1 MHDSLT
7 KKNPQPSAEPLPWTC
22 PFCPLLCDDITL
34 ARTDDQRLAAPHTAC
49 PRLTE
54 SLARFDPKQANTP
67 PAIDGHATDLASAL
81 SQAGSI
87 LSAARRPLFG
97 GLATDV
103 AGARALYE
111 LAAHCGAILDHLH
124 GDTLADTNRALQDRG
139 VFFTT
144 LSEIRSRADLIVVF
158 ACAPSRRYPR
168 FYERVIAQER
178 DVSIVFVG
186 CDVDPDSPQA
196 ESILPGTDPF
206 DTLALWSAHIKGGR
220 PIASTELTTL
230 TERINKA
237 HYTAFIYEP
246 SALPTQHAAL
256 AIEALQRIVKAIN
269 RTARAGALALTG
281 DDGALSVNQAITWL
295 SGFPLRTR
303 VAYGLP
309 LDHDAHRYRTETLL
323 KRNEIDALVWI
334 SSFAPEPLPASLSDT
349 VPAIILG
356 HPSTTLPARQA
367 PTVFIPVATPGID
380 SGGHLFRVDTSVVA
394 PLAAARESV
403 LPTVA
408 SIATQLAQ
416 ARRPQ

>member
-1 MHDSLT
+1 MRDST
-7 KKNPQPSAEPLPWTC
+7 TSAPTPEWTC

-49 PRLTE
+49 PRLAQ
-54 SLARFDPKQANTP
+54 SLARYDPRHASKSPT
-67 PAIDGHATDLASAL
+67 IDGQPTTTTSAL
-81 SQAGSI
+81 ARAIEI
-87 LSAARRPLFG
+87 LSTARRPLFG

-103 AGARALYE
+103 SGARALYE

-124 GDTLADTNRALQDRG
+124 GDTLAETNRALQDRG
-139 VFFTT
+139 AFFTT

-158 ACAPSRRYPR
+158 ACEPSRRYPR
-168 FYERVIAQER
+168 FFERVIAKER

-186 CDVDPDSPQA
+186 CDVDPKSPQA
-196 ESILPGTDPF
+196 ESILANTDPF
-206 DTLALWSAHIKGGR
+206 DTLALWSAHIEGGR
-220 PIASTELTTL
+220 PIPTPELVTL
-230 TERINKA
+230 TERINQA
-237 HYTAFIYEP
+237 HYTAFVYEP
-246 SALPTQHAAL
+246 STLPTQHAAL

-269 RTARAGALALTG
+269 RTVRAGALALTG
-281 DDGALSVNQAITWL
+281 DDGALSVNQAVTWL

-303 VAYGLP
+303 VAFGAP

-323 KRNEIDALVWI
+323 RRGEIDALLWI
-334 SSFAPEPLPASLSDT
+334 SSFAPEAWPASLDDN

-356 HPSTTLPARQA
+356 HPSTILPARRA

-394 PLAAARESV
+394 PLAAACDPA

-408 SIATQLAQ
+408 SIAAQLTQ

>member
-1 MHDSLT
+1 MHQ
-7 KKNPQPSAEPLPWTC
+7 NPWTC

-34 ARTDDQRLAAPHTAC
+34 ARTNDQHLAAPHPPC
-49 PRLTE
+49 PRLAEALTHI
-54 SLARFDPKQANTP
+54 DPRAASKSPTINTQP
-67 PAIDGHATDLASAL
+67 TTATSAF
-81 SQAGSI
+81 AEAERI

-97 GLATDV
+97 GLATDI

-124 GDTLADTNRALQDRG
+124 GDALADSNRALQDRG
-139 VFFTT
+139 AFFTT
-144 LSEIRSRADLIVVF
+144 LSEVRSRADLIVVF
-158 ACAPSRRYPR
+158 ACEPSRRYPR
-168 FYERVIAQER
+168 FYERALAKDR
-178 DVSIVFVG
+178 DVTIAFVG
-186 CDVDPDSPQA
+186 CDIDPHSPHA
-196 ESILPGTDPF
+196 ESILKDADPF
-206 DTLALWSAHIKGGR
+206 DLLALWSAHVEGKR
-220 PIASTELTTL
+220 PIPTPELVAL
-230 TERINKA
+230 TERISKA

-246 SALPTQHAAL
+246 STLSTGHAAL

-303 VAYGLP
+303 VAYGAP

-334 SSFAPEPLPASLSDT
+334 SSFTPEPLPASLDDD

-356 HPSTTLPARQA
+356 HPSTDVPARTGA
-367 PTVFIPVATPGID
+367 TVFIPVATPGID

-394 PLAAARESV
+394 PLAAARDGA

-408 SIATQLAQ
+408 SIATRLATQLAQ
-416 ARRPQ
+416 ARRPR